1 MPAPKTDTKT
11 AETDKEEAE
20 KASMSA
26 TVVDPNRPQRKVV
39 GGIPGRT
46 GKARVDL
53 SSWKPEMD
61 DLRNHLGEAFGYE
74 GTPNA
79 NNLARNLQAEFGCVA
94 KVRNWD
100 KKALVGDLYI
110 EWPTKTVNDKLV
122 IDDTEITAQKEKYS
136 R

>member
-1 MPAPKTDTKT
+1 MPAPKTDTETKT
-11 AETDKEEAE
+11 EAP
-20 KASMSA
+20 APTTA
-26 TVVDPNRPQRKVV
+26 VVPNGLPKRKVV

-79 NNLARNLQAEFGCVA
+79 NNLARNLQAEFGVVA

-122 IDDTEITAQKEKYS
+122 IDDTEIAAQKEKYS